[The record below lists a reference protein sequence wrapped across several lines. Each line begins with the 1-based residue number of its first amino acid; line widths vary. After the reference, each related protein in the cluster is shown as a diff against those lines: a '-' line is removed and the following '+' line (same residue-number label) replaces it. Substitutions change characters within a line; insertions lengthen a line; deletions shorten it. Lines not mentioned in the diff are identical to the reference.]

1 MGRTDKPEDWM
12 VIDAKNGNMQQIEPA
27 PEAML
32 YIAETKEEA
41 MLEMAKLCFRP
52 SDNTQGRGIKLT
64 HYCDISMKY
73 FGKLPDDWH
82 LFVRDVKDLPLSYQ
96 AQMMKELEEK
106 HGWQIDW
113 NRGTSS
119 LLRSWTGLAATQ
131 WTCAPP

>member
-1 MGRTDKPEDWM
+1 
-12 VIDAKNGNMQQIEPA
+12 
-27 PEAML
+27 ML

-113 NRGTSS
+113 KAKKFISGP
-119 LLRSWTGLAATQ
+119 LRPADVSFDPTNIPRKIRAKK
-131 WTCAPP
+131 